1 VTGVDIDPQLLA
13 AAADLSAHI
22 WPPVEF
28 RLGDAE
34 KLQFDD
40 GAFDGVISTFGVMF
54 AANQAEA
61 AAELAR
67 VCRSG
72 GRRSWQHGRRM
83 GLWQNFSGSNA
94 HSDAPPPRSSPLA
107 WGNPPY
113 VKQLLGDSF
122 ELEFEHGVSNTYH
135 GGVEDIWQ
143 LDTRAFGPLR
153 QLVESLPPDRVQ
165 QLKRDVDAYHR
176 HYAVPAGLHV
186 RRECL
191 ITLGRRR

>member
-1 VTGVDIDPQLLA
+1 MATNRVSPRRCGEVP
-13 AAADLSAHI
+13 
-22 WPPVEF
+22 
-28 RLGDAE
+28 
-34 KLQFDD
+34 FDD

-72 GRRSWQHGRRM
+72 GRLVLATWAPDGAVAKFFGVIARY
-83 GLWQNFSGSNA
+83 
-94 HSDAPPPRSSPLA
+94 SDAPPPRSSPLA

-122 ELEFEHGVSNTYH
+122 ELEFEHGVSTTTA
-135 GGVEDIWQ
+135 GSRTFGSG
-143 LDTRAFGPLR
+143 TRAGFGRLR
-153 QLVESLPPDRVQ
+153 QLVESLPLDRVQ
-165 QLKRDVDAYHR
+165 QLKRDVDVYHR

-186 RRECL
+186 KREYL

>member
-122 ELEFEHGVSNTYH
+122 ELEFEHGVSHTYH
-135 GGVEDIWQ
+135 GGVEDIRQWY
-143 LDTRAFGPLR
+143 TRGLR
-153 QLVESLPPDRVQ
+153 TVAS
-165 QLKRDVDAYHR
+165 A
-176 HYAVPAGLHV
+176 
-186 RRECL
+186 RREPSSGPRA
-191 ITLGRRR
+191 TAQARRRCLSSALRCSSRAAREA